1 MKHFAKLFIAVVAC
15 LSVAPGRAQT
25 VAALKINE
33 VMSANIDQFMDPSWN
48 YGGWIE
54 IYNPATKELN
64 LNGLWLSDDP
74 DNLQKI
80 HITYDTPI
88 PSRGFTVLW
97 FGHHYVM
104 ALKQIEMKLDTD
116 GGTICLATSTGRLID
131 QVEYPPAIAR
141 TSWMRTANGGR
152 EWSYAANPTP
162 GKSNVGG
169 QPASIRLEA
178 PRVSHDS
185 RIFTRAMSVKVEIP
199 EGATLRYT
207 TDGSTPTL
215 EHGETSETGEFT
227 VLLTRIYRFA
237 LFQDGYLPS
246 PVVTR
251 SYIRKDKNFNI
262 PIVSVVT
269 DPDNLYSNQ
278 TGVFV
283 KGTNGRRG
291 KGTDQYCNWNMDW
304 DRPINIEILSKDGQI
319 LLNQEVELSRCGGH
333 SKGFTPMS
341 FKVKATKKYEGLNY
355 LPYQMFPEKAFLKH
369 RGLQFRCGGNDY
381 HCRIRDAALQSLVQ
395 TSGIDVDLQ
404 DYQPVCH
411 YINGQ
416 YMGTIN
422 MREPNNKL
430 NVYANHGLDEDEIDM
445 FEIDC
450 DSCYIQM
457 CGTKDAWRELRT
469 LSAKAASDESYQ
481 QLKQMV
487 DIDELCNY
495 MAIEF
500 YLANNDW
507 PQNNCKGWR
516 PRMENGKFRFILYD
530 LDLTFGFDN
539 PFQVFPGRQNY
550 TFCELFDVPGMAD
563 RSHFTRQVDL
573 VPIFLNLL
581 KNKEF
586 ARHFLDAI
594 CLVGGSVYEP
604 TRSESLINQLVEVA
618 RPMQVLASGYAG
630 RNDDPGGTA
639 STLISQLKSRP
650 SSMNNA
656 LQGYATLQAS
666 SSRALP
672 IKLKSNVTQA
682 RLLVNGQQVPGN
694 AFNGTLYRPVT
705 VRAMAPE
712 GYIFEGWKNG
722 ANIVS
727 SNEEYELTNN
737 NKRME
742 LVACYRRPET
752 GPTARPV
759 VINEVSAGN
768 SIFVNEYYKK
778 NDWVELF
785 NTTDQRIDLSGMY
798 LSDDISNPLKYRIPE
813 GNDSLNTYIQASGFR
828 IIWCDQLEP
837 ITQLHA
843 PFKLAN
849 ADSALVLLTAAD
861 QSWTDTLVYCAH
873 EGSESVGR
881 FPDGGTQLY
890 RMYRPTICS
899 PNAVNTYSTLWEE
912 PQAPTGIRQPEM
924 ASHQG
929 GMSLRCSQGLL
940 IARSEDDD
948 HLTLSVYSTDGTLVM
963 QQNMQAEQGRA
974 QISIAMLA
982 RGTYIARLTDSQGGQ
997 CAIKFVR

>member
-1 MKHFAKLFIAVVAC
+1 MKHFPRLFIAAVAC
-15 LSVAPGRAQT
+15 LGVATGWAQT

-116 GGTICLATSTGRLID
+116 GGTICLSNSSGRLID
-131 QVEYPPAIAR
+131 QVDYPPAIPR
-141 TSWMRTANGGR
+141 TSWARTANGGR
-152 EWSYAANPTP
+152 EWSYSALPTP
-162 GKSNVGG
+162 GKTNAGNAF
-169 QPASIRLEA
+169 ASQRL
-178 PRVSHDS
+178 PTPNVSHDS
-185 RIFTRAMSVKVEIP
+185 RIFSRAMSVKVEIP

-262 PIVSVVT
+262 PVVSVVT

-304 DRPINIEILSKDGQI
+304 DRPINIEIFDKTGKV
-319 LLNQEVELSRCGGH
+319 LLNQEAELSRCGGH

-411 YINGQ
+411 YINGK

-430 NVYANHGLDEDEIDM
+430 NVYANHGLDDDEIDM

-469 LSAKAASDESYQ
+469 LSAQAASDESYTRLQ
-481 QLKQMV
+481 QMV

-516 PRMENGKFRFILYD
+516 PIRENGKFRFILYD

-604 TRSESLINQLVEVA
+604 TRSESLINQLVNVA

-650 SSMNNA
+650 NTMNNA
-656 LQGYATLQAS
+656 LQSYSILQAS

-672 IKLKSNVTQA
+672 IKLKANVTQA

-712 GYIFEGWKNG
+712 GWVFKGWMYG
-722 ANIVS
+722 DALIS
-727 SNEEYELTNN
+727 ENEELALGYVNIRQN
-737 NKRME
+737 
-742 LVACYRRPET
+742 LVATYERDESQPL
-752 GPTARPV
+752 ARPV

-768 SIFVNEYYKK
+768 SIFVNEYFKK
-778 NDWVELF
+778 NDWIELF

-813 GNDSLNTYIQASGFR
+813 GNDSLSTYIQASGFR

-837 ITQLHA
+837 VTQLHA

-861 QSWTDTLVYCAH
+861 QSWCDTLVYCAH

-890 RMYRPTICS
+890 RMYRPTICG
-899 PNAVNTYSTLWEE
+899 PNAMNSYTTLWEE
-912 PQAPTGIRQPEM
+912 PAAPTGIRQPEM
-924 ASHQG
+924 ASAQG
-929 GMSLRCSQGLL
+929 SMSIRCSQGVLFMK
-940 IARSEDDD
+940 SEDDND
-948 HLTLSVYSTDGTLVM
+948 VTLTVYALNGTNVM
-963 QQNMQAEQGRA
+963 QQHIQMEQGRA
-974 QISIAMLA
+974 QASIVMLA
-982 RGTYIARLTDSQGGQ
+982 RGTYIARLTDSQGNQ
-997 CAIKFVR
+997 CAAKFVR